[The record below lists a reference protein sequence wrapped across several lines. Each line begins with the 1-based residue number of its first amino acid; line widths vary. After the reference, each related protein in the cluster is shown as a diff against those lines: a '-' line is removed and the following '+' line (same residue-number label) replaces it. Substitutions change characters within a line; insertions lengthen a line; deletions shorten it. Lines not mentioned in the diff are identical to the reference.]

1 MRREYPFRPLVGVGA
16 AIIRNSS
23 VLLVRR
29 KEEPAKG
36 LWSIP
41 GGLVGLGETA
51 DEAARR
57 EAKEETGIDIQ
68 IEKLLDVVDNIVR
81 DDQGKIRFHY
91 VLAIFLARP
100 LTAQVKPNSDV
111 SDARWVRFSEL
122 PSYEMTKTAKKLL
135 LRTSAIAE

>member
-1 MRREYPFRPLVGVGA
+1 LRREYPFRPLVGVGA

-51 DEAARR
+51 EEAARR

>member
-1 MRREYPFRPLVGVGA
+1 LRRDYPFRPLVGVGA

>member
-51 DEAARR
+51 EEAARR

>member
-1 MRREYPFRPLVGVGA
+1 LVGVGA

-51 DEAARR
+51 EEAARR